1 MFKSVYTKTL
11 FNLRWQLIGWT
22 LGAVFIAFIT
32 MALYNSLSQSGIN
45 SIIATVP
52 DSLKPLIGSIE
63 DYTTIPGYIGQQ
75 IFGPNLYI
83 ITIAMSVILALA
95 VTVNEEDDRRLQ
107 TLLSMPVTRT
117 GVFFQKWLAVTTVI
131 VIVSASVIGG
141 IYLGLL
147 VVDKSADIGRI
158 IASACAFALINITF
172 ATITFAF
179 GMFTG
184 KRGLTMSLMSAY
196 AVACLVLT
204 TLAPATDSLKSIDK
218 ASLLHYYNNPQIM
231 QYGLTATHLVALA
244 CVCILALGV
253 GLFRFQ
259 RRNIGT

>member
-11 FNLRWQLIGWT
+11 FNLRWQLLGWT
-22 LGAVFIAFIT
+22 LGVVFIAAIT
-32 MALYNSLSQSGIN
+32 MSLYNSLSQSGIN

-52 DSLKPLIGSIE
+52 DSLKPLIGSID

-83 ITIAMSVILALA
+83 ITIAMSVILALG

-117 GVFFQKWLAVTTVI
+117 NAFIQKWLAVITVI

-147 VVDKSADIGRI
+147 AVDKSVDVSRI
-158 IASACAFALINITF
+158 IQSTVAFALINATF
-172 ATITFAF
+172 ATITFAL
-179 GMFTG
+179 GMFSG
-184 KRGLTMSLMSAY
+184 KRGLTVGLASVY
-196 AVACLVLT
+196 AVACLVLS
-204 TLAPATDSLKSIDK
+204 TLAPATDSLKTIDK
-218 ASLLHYYNNPQIM
+218 LSLLHYYNNPQIM
-231 QYGLTATHLVALA
+231 QQGLTTSHMLVLMVI
-244 CVCILALGV
+244 CFVILTLG
-253 GLFRFQ
+253 LLRFQ
-259 RRNIGT
+259 RRNVST